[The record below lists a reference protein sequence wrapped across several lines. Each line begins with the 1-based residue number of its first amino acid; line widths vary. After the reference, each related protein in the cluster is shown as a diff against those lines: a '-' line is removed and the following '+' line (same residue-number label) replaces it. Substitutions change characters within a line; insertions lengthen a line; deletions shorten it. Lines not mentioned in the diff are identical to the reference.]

1 MNEKF
6 YIKKIMFDW
15 LDLKKIVRLT
25 LPPELLKKVMELSS
39 HKKMFIILLTR
50 YMRAKNWKVRI

>member
-25 LPPELLKKVMELSS
+25 LPPELLKKVTELSS

-50 YMRAKNWKVRI
+50 YMRAKN